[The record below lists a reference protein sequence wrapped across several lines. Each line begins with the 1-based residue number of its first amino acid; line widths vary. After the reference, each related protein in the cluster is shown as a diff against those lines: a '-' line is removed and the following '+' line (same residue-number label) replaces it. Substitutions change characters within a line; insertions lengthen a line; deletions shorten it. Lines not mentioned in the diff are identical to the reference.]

1 MFPITSTDGEN
12 WAPAGSNNITYHGG
26 LTEIGFYFDLEV
38 GDGNYFTSSFRYNST
53 LTNDA
58 H

>member
-38 GDGNYFTSSFRYNST
+38 GDGNYFTFSFIN
-53 LTNDA
+53 

>member
-1 MFPITSTDGEN
+1 MFPITSTDGES

-38 GDGNYFTSSFRYNST
+38 GDGNYLIST
-53 LTNDA
+53 LLVLDIRV

>member
-1 MFPITSTDGEN
+1 MFPITSTDGEI
-12 WAPAGSNNITYHGG
+12 WAPAGTNNITYHGG
-26 LTEIGFYFDLEV
+26 LTEIGFYFDLKVADSSE
-38 GDGNYFTSSFRYNST
+38 NYFTSRYKST

>member
-38 GDGNYFTSSFRYNST
+38 GDGNYFTFSFRYIST